1 MFHQANPPCYA
12 LWSPPGNW
20 QITCDEHI
28 QQSSMSTSK
37 ATISC
42 RRKYWANAILAF
54 QLASLWK
61 MFFLSK
67 ININTSCFCLYI
79 WCIIT
84 SCIEGNRFV
93 IKQFLPQLLT
103 IWSSHNFFSINL
115 QWSWVDYLF
124 LIYLVILTFK
134 WKFLLHI
141 TFLIYLWWRIS
152 ISAIQRTYTDKII
165 LPKIITNLLLKA
177 MAVAAP

>member
-1 MFHQANPPCYA
+1 MNTYNKARWAHQRQQLAAEENIGLMPSW
-12 LWSPPGNW
+12 LFNW
-20 QITCDEHI
+20 QVYGKC
-28 QQSSMSTSK
+28 
-37 ATISC
+37 
-42 RRKYWANAILAF
+42 
-54 QLASLWK
+54 
-61 MFFLSK
+61 FFLSK

-124 LIYLVILTFK
+124 LIYLAILTFK

-141 TFLIYLWWRIS
+141 AFLIYLWWRIS

-165 LPKIITNLLLKA
+165 LPIINHESPTKGHGQLARQRRALGFL
-177 MAVAAP
+177 VYRSRYVPIWVLV

>member
-1 MFHQANPPCYA
+1 M
-12 LWSPPGNW
+12 
-20 QITCDEHI
+20 
-28 QQSSMSTSK
+28 
-37 ATISC
+37 
-42 RRKYWANAILAF
+42 
-54 QLASLWK
+54 
-61 MFFLSK
+61 
-67 ININTSCFCLYI
+67 
-79 WCIIT
+79 
-84 SCIEGNRFV
+84 
-93 IKQFLPQLLT
+93 IKQSLPQLLT

-165 LPKIITNLLLKA
+165 LPIINHESPTKGHGQLARQRRALGFLVETNR
-177 MAVAAP
+177 AASALADVVNVRGEIVLGTGAPRLQTGGWRWRPSGVRRQADGRMTDERIHITSRTYIYKYSDLDPI